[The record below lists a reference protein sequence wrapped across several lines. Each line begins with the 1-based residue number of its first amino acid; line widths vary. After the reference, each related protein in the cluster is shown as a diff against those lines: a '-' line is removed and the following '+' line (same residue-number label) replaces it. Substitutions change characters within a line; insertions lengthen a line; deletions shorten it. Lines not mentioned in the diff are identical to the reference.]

1 MKHLLALLFSFPFLF
16 AFSQTAV
23 PKRTAALSQSTASSP
38 NTLQQLFPPANYPQD
53 YFRNPL
59 DIPMSLAA
67 NFGELRPNH
76 YHMGLDIRTQ
86 HRENLPVY
94 AAADG
99 YVARV
104 EIEPAGFGQAI
115 YICHPNG
122 YTTVYGHLNQ
132 FFPALAAYVH
142 EQQYRQQSW
151 SVDLAIPPALFPVR
165 KGEFI
170 AYSGSTG
177 GSQGPHLHFE
187 IRLTAGDINLNPLLF
202 GLPVPDGTP
211 PTILRLAWYDR
222 NQGIYEQTP
231 HILPVRRNAGPH
243 AGAAARAGTVSR
255 AASRT
260 RSATPATATTPATAA
275 TADWSITPSLLV
287 VPTPVISF
295 ALSAFDSQSGSTNPN
310 GIYGASLYIDND
322 AVIGFR
328 MDSISYDHTRNINA
342 HIDYKTRQTGGPFLQ
357 QLFFL
362 SGYPA
367 PSIYRSVMLIDD
379 AAPASGD
386 PAAATH
392 PCTGVLH
399 LDDGRI
405 HDIRIVVTDTHGNAS
420 ELRFQVQYR
429 PGPAATDI
437 PVTTAAGIPVTT
449 ATGIPVTAAAGS
461 PLPAAGKKFYP
472 GMVDG
477 LETEDCAFYLGEK
490 SLYDSVVIDAA
501 VSGYPR
507 SGLSLPGGVSA
518 VYSIGAPWIPLLDPV
533 LVRLRLTGKFSP
545 GIGDKPPAA
554 ADLLPVAAS
563 SVVMVCF
570 KGSEKDVKQPE
581 WKDGWASARFREFG
595 NFQLVADTIAPVITP
610 IGPLEGADLGHAS
623 RIAFN
628 IKDNLGTLRNFRAEL
643 DGAWLC
649 FTNDKGLAYIYTF
662 DEHCPPGKHI
672 LKVTV
677 EDVAGNRSMKTYTFS
692 R

>member
-1 MKHLLALLFSFPFLF
+1 MKYVLAAFLSFPSLF
-16 AFSQTAV
+16 AFSQ
-23 PKRTAALSQSTASSP
+23 
-38 NTLQQLFPPANYPQD
+38 QLFSPANYPQD

-76 YHMGLDIRTQ
+76 YHMGLDIRTL

-151 SVDLAIPPALFPVR
+151 QVDLTIPPSLFPVK

-187 IRLTAGDINLNPLLF
+187 IRLTAGEINLNPLLF
-202 GLPVPDGTP
+202 GLPVPDLKA
-211 PTILRLAWYDR
+211 PTFLRLAWYDR
-222 NQGIYEQTP
+222 NRGIYEQSP
-231 HILPVRRNAGPH
+231 HILPVRKDAAG
-243 AGAAARAGTVSR
+243 
-255 AASRT
+255 
-260 RSATPATATTPATAA
+260 
-275 TADWSITPSLLV
+275 WSVAPSLLTV
-287 VPTPVISF
+287 SSSRISF
-295 ALSAFDSQSGSTNPN
+295 ALSAFDTQSGSTNPN
-310 GIYGASLYIDND
+310 GIYEADLYLDNNP
-322 AVIGFR
+322 VIGFR
-328 MDSISYDHTRNINA
+328 MDGISYNNTRNINA

-367 PSIYRSVMLIDD
+367 PSIYRI
-379 AAPASGD
+379 
-386 PAAATH
+386 PAAAG
-392 PCTGVLH
+392 PADPAQAIMTGTRPA
-399 LDDGRI
+399 DGVIDLRDERRHI
-405 HDIRIVVTDTHGNAS
+405 IRIEVKDANGNAS
-420 ELRFQVQYR
+420 TLQFQVQFKAAAPSTT
-429 PGPAATDI
+429 PGTPDTSVPPA
-437 PVTTAAGIPVTT
+437 AAGILT
-449 ATGIPVTAAAGS
+449 APDS
-461 PLPAAGKKFYP
+461 GKKFYP

-477 LETEDCAFYLGEK
+477 LETEDYAFYLGEK
-490 SLYDSVVIDAA
+490 SLYDSAVIGAA
-501 VSGYPR
+501 ISGFPTDGYASTER
-507 SGLSLPGGVSA
+507 MS
-518 VYSIGAPWIPLLDPV
+518 YSYAIGAPWIPLMEPV
-533 LVRLRLTGKFSP
+533 LVRLKPRRAFDVDSIPAVGWVRLL
-545 GIGDKPPAA
+545 DKI
-554 ADLLPVAAS
+554 
-563 SVVMVCF
+563 VMVCTN
-570 KGSEKDVKQPE
+570 GSQKDVQRPE
-581 WKDGWASARFREFG
+581 WDKDSSWASARFREFG
-595 NFQLVADTIAPVITP
+595 SFQLVNDRTPPTITP
-610 IGPLEGADLGHAS
+610 LGPLMNADLSKAS
-623 RIAFN
+623 RIAFS
-628 IKDNLGTLRNFRAEL
+628 IKDDLGAVRNFRAEL

-662 DEHCPPGKHI
+662 DEHCPPGKHT

-677 EDVAGNRSMKTYTFS
+677 EDVAGNRSMKTYTFT

>member
-1 MKHLLALLFSFPFLF
+1 MKYLLALLFSIPFLF

-23 PKRTAALSQSTASSP
+23 PKRTAVLHQSAASSP

-115 YICHPNG
+115 YIRHPNG

-151 SVDLAIPPALFPVR
+151 QVDLTIPPSLFPVK

-187 IRLTAGDINLNPLLF
+187 IRLTAGEINLNPLLF

-222 NQGIYEQTP
+222 NQGIYEQSP
-231 HILPVRRNAGPH
+231 HILPVRRNVGPH
-243 AGAAARAGTVSR
+243 T

-260 RSATPATATTPATAA
+260 MSATPVTPATATTPATAA

-367 PSIYRSVMLIDD
+367 PAIYRSVILIDD

-386 PAAATH
+386 PQRQFTPA
-392 PCTGVLH
+392 PGCCTWTMVGSM
-399 LDDGRI
+399 
-405 HDIRIVVTDTHGNAS
+405 TFAS
-420 ELRFQVQYR
+420 
-429 PGPAATDI
+429 
-437 PVTTAAGIPVTT
+437 
-449 ATGIPVTAAAGS
+449 
-461 PLPAAGKKFYP
+461 
-472 GMVDG
+472 
-477 LETEDCAFYLGEK
+477 
-490 SLYDSVVIDAA
+490 
-501 VSGYPR
+501 
-507 SGLSLPGGVSA
+507 
-518 VYSIGAPWIPLLDPV
+518 W
-533 LVRLRLTGKFSP
+533 
-545 GIGDKPPAA
+545 
-554 ADLLPVAAS
+554 
-563 SVVMVCF
+563 
-570 KGSEKDVKQPE
+570 
-581 WKDGWASARFREFG
+581 
-595 NFQLVADTIAPVITP
+595 
-610 IGPLEGADLGHAS
+610 
-623 RIAFN
+623 
-628 IKDNLGTLRNFRAEL
+628 
-643 DGAWLC
+643 
-649 FTNDKGLAYIYTF
+649 
-662 DEHCPPGKHI
+662 
-672 LKVTV
+672 
-677 EDVAGNRSMKTYTFS
+677 
-692 R
+692 